1 MATGLLETGP
11 KLDWTRDNKIFDR
24 YQIWKEK
31 VELIFSSALEES
43 SSKQKVS
50 YLRYWMGEQ
59 GIPLVKKWTAL
70 GKLDFSSAEEDAL
83 SSGYILQNYWNLL
96 EAEFKPKGNKLLS
109 VIELWTRSKQGSKT
123 LNEWLTYVYN
133 LVESCDYGDSNERII
148 RDVLII
154 GCNSD
159 KAKDKIVR
167 QGEKIKLQDVIEILQ
182 MEDSTRQTLTEMTS
196 TAQKIHYA
204 SYEKK
209 KGTGKKQK
217 FQSNSNSSSSSS
229 SGQKQDS
236 TGSQKLCYRCSKNY
250 SKGHE
255 KVCKA
260 LNARCNACG
269 VEGHFEI
276 ACKKS
281 GNFPKKS
288 TSKFQKPG
296 STGRMNIA
304 SAVEEPALQADFFD
318 EKGVLKEY
326 KPKSMY
332 VLSGTSDDK
341 PIMIEFGCGLTPL
354 SFDRKLTL
362 QADTGAD
369 MNAINKKT
377 FIELFPDVE
386 LEESTHIL
394 QNFDKRLIKPI
405 GSFRC
410 FLRWKGHKY
419 RVKFEVMGIETPNL
433 LSRETTFLMGILKKC
448 LSVEKTQNNQI
459 SSLSVSDHSVPS
471 TEATPEATPVPL
483 TEGASCHSVPSTEAA
498 PVPLTE
504 AAPLTSTEGVSCH
517 SVPLTETAPLTSTEE
532 RSQMN
537 CASISDTAKTP
548 GSSSVRVVG
557 SNNHSLSIT
566 DLPLTQE
573 KVETTYADV
582 FQGLGKFPGEPYKL
596 RLKPDAVPAKHRP
609 RRVPVH
615 LQDAFHEEV
624 ERLVKIDV
632 LEKVTEPTEWVNS
645 FVIVEKVIDSSNA
658 HSPNHSI
665 KKSIRL
671 CIDPKDLNEALERE
685 PYYSRSID
693 ELISMFAGA
702 KVFTIVDMDKGYW
715 QVVLHPE
722 SRKLTCMAFDIGRYQ
737 FKRLPMGSKVA
748 SDIFQRMLDS
758 VYIGLPGV
766 TGIADD
772 MVIFGRNEEE
782 HDRNL
787 ILFLETTRK
796 NGLVLNK
803 KKLQFKKEEV
813 SFFGHRWNSTG
824 ISPDPKKT
832 ESILK
837 MQFPPDK
844 ETMHSFLGLVNFLNR
859 YTPKLAELCSPLRKL
874 ILKDSHYS
882 PGDPEHAAFDAI
894 KAEFKKK
901 IILPYFDRNKE
912 TILQTDASK
921 KGFGAVI
928 LQEEQPIYYASR
940 ALTSA
945 EKNYQNLE
953 REAQAAVW
961 GMEKFHYFLY
971 GRKFILQTDQKPL
984 VSIFRK
990 HMIDVSP
997 RIQRIT
1003 IRAWQYDFEPQ
1014 HIPGRINVIADSL
1027 SRVTPLEF
1035 QDSNTEKDILAVN
1048 FLQYSS
1054 IEERERDEMLQE
1066 TNKDE
1071 ELQSLKHY
1079 ISTGWPA
1086 KRSQIPVSLHPYWN
1100 FRDELTV
1107 ESGILMKNSKVLI
1120 PETLKQK
1127 YLKQIHQGHQG
1138 IEACRSRAREFVF
1151 WVNINSD
1158 LKEMVEK
1165 CDICQSQQNSTAS
1178 VQKYVS
1184 EVPPHPWHT
1193 LGSDLFYF
1201 QRIDFLVVVDYF
1213 SKYLIVRKLPSST
1226 SSAVIKELGMIF
1238 SEFGNPLV
1246 FRSDNGPCYS
1256 SQEFKFF
1263 MQNWLVEHRTSSPH
1277 YPQSN
1282 GLAESMVKVS
1292 KNLIEKSI
1300 KQDLPWNRL
1309 LLDYR
1314 CTPISSEIP
1323 SPAEILFGRKF
1334 RSSISILP
1342 SQVLNDRISKQR
1354 ELIAK
1359 KEGKFYASTQDFQD
1373 RIKALPFEAGQNVWL
1388 QDSDSRKFE
1397 EAVIREKCREPNSYM
1412 VEIPATGQCFRR
1424 NSNFI
1429 KPRQT
1434 DKNSVSTDPLPTGLP
1449 EIPQEPPV
1457 LQQPSS
1463 QATST
1468 VDAIPTVPPSKQS
1481 DNSTPRTPKTPRQ
1494 PRASRRSTKGIPP
1507 PRLGLQE

>member
-70 GKLDFSSAEEDAL
+70 GKLDFSSSEEDAL

-133 LVESCDYGDSNERII
+133 LVESCDYGDSSERII

-182 MEDSTRQTLTEMTS
+182 LEDSTRQTLTEMTS
-196 TAQKIHYA
+196 TTQKIHYA

-250 SKGHE
+250 TRGHE

-260 LNARCNACG
+260 LNAKCNACG
-269 VEGHFEI
+269 VEGHLEI

-288 TSKFQKPG
+288 SSKFQKPG

-304 SAVEEPALQADFFD
+304 STVEEPALQADFLD

-326 KPKSMY
+326 RPKSMY

-433 LSRETTFLMGILKKC
+433 LSTETTFLMGILKKC

-459 SSLSVSDHSVPS
+459 SSPPVSGHSIPP
-471 TEATPEATPVPL
+471 TEAAPVPL
-483 TEGASCHSVPSTEAA
+483 TEGASCHS
-498 PVPLTE
+498 
-504 AAPLTSTEGVSCH
+504 
-517 SVPLTETAPLTSTEE
+517 
-532 RSQMN
+532 
-537 CASISDTAKTP
+537 
-548 GSSSVRVVG
+548 
-557 SNNHSLSIT
+557 
-566 DLPLTQE
+566 
-573 KVETTYADV
+573 
-582 FQGLGKFPGEPYKL
+582 
-596 RLKPDAVPAKHRP
+596 PDAVPAKHRP

-658 HSPNHSI
+658 HSPNNVI

-748 SDIFQRMLDS
+748 SDIYQRMLDS

-772 MVIFGRNEEE
+772 MVIFGKNEEE

-803 KKLQFKKEEV
+803 KKLQFKKDEV

-921 KGFGAVI
+921 KDFGAVI

-1003 IRAWQYDFEPQ
+1003 IRAWQYDFVPQ

-1035 QDSNTEKDILAVN
+1035 QDSNAEKDILAVN

-1066 TNKDE
+1066 TNKDK

-1120 PETLKQK
+1120 PESLRQK

-1165 CDICQSQQNSTAS
+1165 CDICQSQQNSTTS
-1178 VQKYVS
+1178 VQNYVS

-1213 SKYLIVRKLPSST
+1213 SKYLIVRKIPSST

-1246 FRSDNGPCYS
+1246 FRSDNGPCYL

-1292 KNLIEKSI
+1292 KNLIEKAI

-1373 RIKALPFEAGQNVWL
+1373 RINALPFEAGQNVWL
-1388 QDSDSRKFE
+1388 QNSDSRKFE

-1434 DKNSVSTDPLPTGLP
+1434 DKNSVSTDPLPTTGLP

-1468 VDAIPTVPPSKQS
+1468 VDAIPTVPPSKQNE
-1481 DNSTPRTPKTPRQ
+1481 NSTPRTPRTPRQ